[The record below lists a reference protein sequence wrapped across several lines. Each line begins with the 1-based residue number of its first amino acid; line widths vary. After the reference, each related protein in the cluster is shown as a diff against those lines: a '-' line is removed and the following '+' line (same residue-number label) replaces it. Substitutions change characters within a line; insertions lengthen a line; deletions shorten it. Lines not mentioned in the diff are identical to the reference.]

1 MHTYDIWMTCNGF
14 AYKITNNIQDY
25 KMWNNAN
32 KNVKATV
39 SVQLSIWNH
48 TGVSKKM
55 LQGET
60 PSSVM
65 VYVVSQLFLLL
76 EYLYVF
82 SIVNT
87 HRHCQRSLHTSL
99 PKY

>member
-32 KNVKATV
+32 KKVKVTV

-60 PSSVM
+60 PFSVM
-65 VYVVSQLFLLL
+65 VCSL
-76 EYLYVF
+76 
-82 SIVNT
+82 SIIPFI
-87 HRHCQRSLHTSL
+87 RIPLMYSPL
-99 PKY
+99 